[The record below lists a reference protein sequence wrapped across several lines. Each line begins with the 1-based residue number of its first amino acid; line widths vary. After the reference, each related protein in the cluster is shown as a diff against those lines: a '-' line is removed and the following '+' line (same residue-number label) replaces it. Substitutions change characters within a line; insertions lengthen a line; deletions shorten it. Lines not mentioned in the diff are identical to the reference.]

1 MWHSAVQMHGL
12 EGLEMR
18 RPSGVEK
25 WRQRLEDMRA
35 QIKALDPASR
45 LTVRKFGR
53 RGRPALDAPC
63 MADEVRV
70 CMAGL
75 LPL

>member
-1 MWHSAVQMHGL
+1 ML
-12 EGLEMR
+12 
-18 RPSGVEK
+18 RPGGVEK

-35 QIKALDPASR
+35 QLEALDPASR

-70 CMAGL
+70 YMAGL
-75 LPL
+75 WPS